1 MNEYI
6 KRAYMR
12 IGVVSLLVLAVALI
26 VFGVVRNSRGASL
39 TYFAQHANPASIE
52 TEIEDVVVGNG
63 KEIVAGAKVSVDY
76 VGLLTNGSAFDTSR
90 EDWAKEYGIFT
101 QGRTYSPYELTVGSG
116 QVIRGWDEGLLGM
129 KEGGVRRLAIP
140 ASKAYG
146 KDGNGTIPGN
156 SMLIFEINLIKVE

>member
-6 KRAYMR
+6 KRTYMR

-26 VFGVVRNSRGASL
+26 TFGVVRNSKGASL

-52 TEIEDVVVGNG
+52 TAIEDVIVGSGKEVVVGS
-63 KEIVAGAKVSVDY
+63 KVSVDY
-76 VGLLTNGSAFDTSR
+76 VGLLTNGTAFDTSR
-90 EDWAKEYGIFT
+90 EEWAKEYGILT
-101 QGRTYSPYELTVGSG
+101 QGRTYAQYELIVGSG
-116 QVIRGWDEGLLGM
+116 QVIRGWDEGLMGM

-156 SMLIFEINLIKVE
+156 SMLIFEINLIKVD